1 MLTYNMD
8 VTPESVWKRTTPSEA
23 ELAQPYYCTEAGVF
37 YAQQHF
43 STARTDKESYILFYT
58 LRGAGLIEQG
68 ESHVVLGTGQA
79 LLLNCRTPQS
89 YCTAPGQSCW
99 HHYWV
104 HLDGAGVV
112 AMEPLLL
119 AGKKLTP
126 VQITG
131 AKMQELFETILGQME
146 RGNVDSMVQIGLAL
160 HGMLALCARSI
171 LAEAE
176 TTSTRQVILQAAE
189 TLDNQR
195 EESIEGQ
202 IRECTAYA
210 EKNGITIVK
219 HYIDRAIS
227 AKTDNRPEFQQM
239 IKDSDKK
246 LFDIVLVWKLDRFAR
261 NRYDSA
267 RYKTQLK
274 KNGVKLMSATE
285 IISEGPE
292 GIILESVLEGY
303 AEYYSADLS
312 EKVIRGMTENAL
324 KGKFTGGAIPFGYII
339 NADHR
344 FEIDPLTAPFVAE
357 TFQRY
362 NDGQTMREIRDW
374 LNEKGVKNQR
384 GGLMT
389 FNTIQHML
397 NNRRYIGELKYRNV
411 LIPDAILS
419 IVSAELFND
428 VQEKMLK
435 NKKAPARRKAEDDSL
450 LTTKL
455 FCGYCGALMFGE
467 SGTSR
472 TGEVHRYYK
481 CATAKK
487 HKGCKKK
494 TVRKQWLEDLVVNQ
508 TMQLVKD
515 DAAMES
521 IIAKVMELQN
531 KENTNI
537 PLYEKQLRDAESGI
551 QNMLNAIQAGILT
564 SSTKERL
571 EQLEETKRELE
582 ARIAEEKLAKPK
594 VTEEFIRF
602 WLLRFRKL
610 DMSLKDQRQ
619 ALVDTF
625 INAIYLYDDKVLI
638 TFNYK
643 EGTQTVTFG
652 EATEV
657 ASEGNGSDLDCFT
670 APRTAAQVMCSS
682 PFYLFYRIHL
692 AKAAQCLIIE
702 AVPRCARVRLGCI
715 G

>member
-1 MLTYNMD
+1 MTA
-8 VTPESVWKRTTPSEA
+8 VI
-23 ELAQPYYCTEAGVF
+23 
-37 YAQQHF
+37 YARY
-43 STARTDKESYILFYT
+43 SS
-58 LRGAGLIEQG
+58 
-68 ESHVVLGTGQA
+68 
-79 LLLNCRTPQS
+79 
-89 YCTAPGQSCW
+89 
-99 HHYWV
+99 
-104 HLDGAGVV
+104 
-112 AMEPLLL
+112 
-119 AGKKLTP
+119 
-126 VQITG
+126 
-131 AKMQELFETILGQME
+131 
-146 RGNVDSMVQIGLAL
+146 
-160 HGMLALCARSI
+160 
-171 LAEAE
+171 
-176 TTSTRQVILQAAE
+176 
-189 TLDNQR
+189 DNQR

-303 AEYYSADLS
+303 AEYYSADLA
-312 EKVIRGMTENAL
+312 EKVVRGQTENIL
-324 KGKFTGGAIPFGYII
+324 KGRCNGGRGTFGYTL
-339 NADHR
+339 DSERKFH
-344 FEIDPLTAPFVAE
+344 IDPLTSPFVME
-357 TFQRY
+357 SFKKY
-362 NDGQTMREIRDW
+362 NEGSTMKEIRDW
-374 LNEKGVKNQR
+374 LNENGIKNPV
-384 GGLMT
+384 GGAFT
-389 FNTIQHML
+389 YNSVEHML
-397 NNRRYIGELKYRNV
+397 KNRRYIGELKFRDV
-411 LIPDAILS
+411 VVPDAIPPIIPL
-419 IVSAELFND
+419 ELFED
-428 VQEKMLK
+428 VQEKIAK
-435 NKKAPARRKAEDDSL
+435 NKKAPARRKAEDDYL

-657 ASEGNGSDLDCFT
+657 AFEGNGSDLDCFT
-670 APRTAAQVMCSS
+670 APRKTRTHSCSGFSFCLHDGRGSNRAAVHSAASKATVRLCLARGSQRLGMSTVKAVDRKISWLFCFVSHGCTVFARSVLSMSDDVGRCIALQSVPFFAAAPCLAAAADSSHVCWALFCPAAHLCTHAESS
-682 PFYLFYRIHL
+682 PLSNCPKYALKSLLDAIFKPIYNW
-692 AKAAQCLIIE
+692 
-702 AVPRCARVRLGCI
+702 VRNQL
-715 G
+715 